1 MKQRNLHPYGDA
13 LISQAHTYLQKHSYT
28 CPNTCIKTQIHTD
41 TEYASKPSDTEHTK
55 NTHTHTHTNTHTHTH
70 THTQTQTHT

>member
-13 LISQAHTYLQKHSYT
+13 LILQAQTYLQKHSYT

-55 NTHTHTHTNTHTHTH
+55 HIVSYTHTHTNPHIEEHS
-70 THTQTQTHT
+70 

>member
-41 TEYASKPSDTEHTK
+41 TEYASKTSNRHRYTQNTYSVLY
-55 NTHTHTHTNTHTHTH
+55 THTMHV
-70 THTQTQTHT
+70 